1 MKIMNW
7 LKKEF
12 MKTPGYIRVQ
22 IFLLTILATSSVT
35 STSLLMKSLARNTLA
50 ENTLPNIESLEVQN
64 ARLRV
69 RVTGRNTTEVL
80 KSLKKTLESMEETFS
95 EEKY

>member
-1 MKIMNW
+1 
-7 LKKEF
+7 
-12 MKTPGYIRVQ
+12 MKTPGYTRVQ

-35 STSLLMKSLARNTLA
+35 STSLLMKSLARNTLV

-95 EEKY
+95 AEKY